1 MAPWDDEDSW
11 GHQGNYTAAE
21 AAADLATYNALKRT
35 VCIRSAL
42 ILLVLALLIV
52 PLSRWG
58 AFALAVGGV
67 CGVSGA
73 LLLARGNERLVDR
86 RNVRS
91 FVLSSFLRM
100 VVFAIVPVGLAV
112 RGPVWSMALY
122 FAGYF
127 TPVLLFAAA
136 APRAFER
143 KKE

>member
-1 MAPWDDEDSW
+1 MAPWDEDSW
-11 GHQGNYTAAE
+11 ETRGNYTPAD
-21 AAADLATYNALKRT
+21 AAADLAAYNALKRT
-35 VCIRSAL
+35 VCIRSA
-42 ILLVLALLIV
+42 IAVFALALLLL
-52 PLSRWG
+52 PFTRAG
-58 AFALAVGGV
+58 ALALAIGGI
-67 CGVSGA
+67 CGVIGA

-91 FVLSSFLRM
+91 FVLSSFLRIGL
-100 VVFAIVPVGLAV
+100 FAIVPVGLAV

>member
-1 MAPWDDEDSW
+1 MVPWDDEDSREAR
-11 GHQGNYTAAE
+11 GNYTAAH
-21 AAADLATYNALKRT
+21 ATADLAAYDALKRS
-35 VCIRSAL
+35 VCIRTGVAT
-42 ILLVLALLIV
+42 LVVALLIT
-52 PLSRWG
+52 PFTLWG
-58 AFALAVGGV
+58 AFALMVGGI
-67 CGVSGA
+67 CGVAGA

-91 FVLSSFLRM
+91 FVLSSFLRIGI
-100 VVFAIVPVGLAV
+100 FAIVPVGLAV

-127 TPVLLFAAA
+127 TPVLFFAAA